1 MTISATVGT
10 VETLAL
16 VFMRIWAAHADFVL
30 CYEWANSRTRP
41 KIFFEHRH
49 RHLPSQQALS
59 KIEKAFF
66 KSAPVIRKSVAKEM
80 HNRKNQPHLFDVS
93 LFLKLAFIKGKFL
106 LAASEKRLNTPVLCI
121 HFKNFLLGKIRL
133 RRDEYS
139 PCIGISKGLFR
150 IAQQNNRFFA
160 VAHFALMA
168 IRIETRWPTVAR
180 LTFGSPLRMTV
191 ANAFAYCRIWLG

>member
-1 MTISATVGT
+1 
-10 VETLAL
+10 
-16 VFMRIWAAHADFVL
+16 
-30 CYEWANSRTRP
+30 
-41 KIFFEHRH
+41 
-49 RHLPSQQALS
+49 
-59 KIEKAFF
+59 
-66 KSAPVIRKSVAKEM
+66 M

-160 VAHFALMA
+160 VAHFALIP
-168 IRIETRWPTVAR
+168 IRIEAPMANGHEADIRIIFADGRGKCFCLLSNLVGIDDAVGVQCTNS
-180 LTFGSPLRMTV
+180 LGTFLRQ
-191 ANAFAYCRIWLG
+191 NFP